1 MSKRRVSEDRDKGEE
16 DRGLPR
22 ENKPQLHTEPDIL
35 RETIAKVLTQ
45 EIGTSKDPLLGPEG
59 WFSR

>member
-16 DRGLPR
+16 NRGLPR

-35 RETIAKVLTQ
+35 RETIVKVVTQ
-45 EIGTSKDPLLGPEG
+45 KKSTCSD
-59 WFSR
+59 